1 MTLLNDNEVI
11 SEPRDTVSDF
21 LAGAMLL
28 IIFIAF
34 AFGWLMGSAGADAN
48 RQNIERVRQEMK
60 R

>member
-1 MTLLNDNEVI
+1 MNLFNDTEVFT
-11 SEPRDTVSDF
+11 EPRDTVSDF

-28 IIFIAF
+28 IICLAF

-48 RQNIERVRQEMK
+48 RQNLERVRQEMK